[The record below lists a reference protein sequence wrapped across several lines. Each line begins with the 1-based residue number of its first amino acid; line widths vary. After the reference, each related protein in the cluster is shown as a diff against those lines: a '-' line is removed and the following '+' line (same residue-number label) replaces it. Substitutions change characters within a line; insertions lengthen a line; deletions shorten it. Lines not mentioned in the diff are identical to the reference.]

1 MDYGGEG
8 ALKQLVQKQCGGQ
21 DSFSSRIKKNLVREA
36 KVKKKALFFLPSSN
50 YCISTSF
57 FPFP

>member
-36 KVKKKALFFLPSSN
+36 KVKKKSLIFPSQL
-50 YCISTSF
+50 
-57 FPFP
+57 